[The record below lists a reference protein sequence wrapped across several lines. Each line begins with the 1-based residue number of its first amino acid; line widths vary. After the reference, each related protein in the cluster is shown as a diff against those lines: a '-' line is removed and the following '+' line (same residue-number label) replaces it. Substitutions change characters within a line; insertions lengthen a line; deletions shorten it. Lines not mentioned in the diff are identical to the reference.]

1 MTVECA
7 FGCLKGRWWCL
18 AKHLDVD
25 ISLVPKV
32 ISTRCVLHNICEMH
46 NTLEEEINATHD
58 PSTHLLEA
66 AELETA
72 EISPLRVREAIPLY
86 FSGQR

>member
-7 FGCLKGRWWCL
+7 FGHLKGRWWCL

-32 ISTRCVLHNICEMH
+32 ISTRCVLHNI
-46 NTLEEEINATHD
+46 LEEEINTTHD

-66 AELETA
+66 TELETA
-72 EISPLRVREAIPLY
+72 EISPLRVLEAIPLY